1 MLRRIIFPL
10 LFGLAGTCV
19 LVYLGT
25 WQLQRLDW
33 KETVLAEIDAR
44 IGDEPVVL
52 PISPQEATDRFLPVV
67 VEGRFLDGDIPVL
80 ASTREVGAMF
90 RIIAPF
96 ETDEGRVILVDR
108 GFVLDELKDKPR
120 PAGEARLIGNLHW
133 PDDKNSSTPEPDLAA
148 NVWFARDISEM
159 ANRLNAEPVLLVVRE
174 TSESGTGITPLPVDS
189 SGIPNDHFEY
199 AVTWYGLALV
209 WVFMTGFLIYRL
221 TRKHEG

>member
-44 IGDEPVVL
+44 IGDEPVAL

-96 ETDEGRVILVDR
+96 ETVEGRVILVDR

>member
-44 IGDEPVVL
+44 IGDEPVAL
-52 PISPQEATDRFLPVV
+52 PISPQEATDRFLPVA
-67 VEGRFLDGDIPVL
+67 VEGRFLEGDLPVL

>member
-44 IGDEPVVL
+44 IGDEPVAL

>member
-67 VEGRFLDGDIPVL
+67 VEGRFLEGDIPVL

-96 ETDEGRVILVDR
+96 ETVEGRVILVDR

-120 PAGEARLIGNLHW
+120 PVGEARLIGNLHW

>member
-44 IGDEPVVL
+44 IGDEPVAL
-52 PISPQEATDRFLPVV
+52 PISPQEATDRFLPVA
-67 VEGRFLDGDIPVL
+67 VEGRFLEGDLPVL

-96 ETDEGRVILVDR
+96 ETVEGRVILVDR